1 MLHPSAFTM
10 GWAAVVALACALF
23 VALQQSDWLF
33 DALFLAAGELAA
45 RLLPHTVEA
54 LEPLDYADDR
64 FWSGLPWTDDR
75 ADGVPDD
82 SGLRD
87 AQAEAVA
94 DVFFVSPT
102 GYFGWDWNAPVLEA
116 GANVFGRIA
125 DHLAGTMLMV
135 HATPFNGVARVFAP
149 RYRQMSGYGYLSKN
163 MEARQQAEDQAFRDV
178 LHAFR
183 HYLAK
188 WNAGRP
194 LILVGHSQ
202 GSYLLARLLREAS
215 KVGFADGLVPLA
227 SKLVAAYLLGAALRP
242 RDVPIPVCAAPEE
255 TGCVIGYNAFEHGG
269 EASNF
274 LLARSARMS
283 EEETKEIICV
293 NPLTWRLDGLAA
305 PASSNLGSRP
315 IRAIQGW
322 RTGRFMGELRP
333 GLFSAQCA
341 DGVLWTEAPAES
353 GFSQSVFPGRN
364 HHGAESSFFFLAH
377 RANAELRLR
386 AFQGEG
392 V

>member
-1 MLHPSAFTM
+1 MVPLEGGFCLVMQPSAKQTNEEPRKTIH
-10 GWAAVVALACALF
+10 LITLQRLF
-23 VALQQSDWLF
+23 EF
-33 DALFLAAGELAA
+33 
-45 RLLPHTVEA
+45 
-54 LEPLDYADDR
+54 
-64 FWSGLPWTDDR
+64 
-75 ADGVPDD
+75 
-82 SGLRD
+82 
-87 AQAEAVA
+87 
-94 DVFFVSPT
+94 VF
-102 GYFGWDWNAPVLEA
+102 E
-116 GANVFGRIA
+116 
-125 DHLAGTMLMV
+125 
-135 HATPFNGVARVFAP
+135 
-149 RYRQMSGYGYLSKN
+149 
-163 MEARQQAEDQAFRDV
+163 
-178 LHAFR
+178 
-183 HYLAK
+183 
-188 WNAGRP
+188 
-194 LILVGHSQ
+194 
-202 GSYLLARLLREAS
+202 
-215 KVGFADGLVPLA
+215 
-227 SKLVAAYLLGAALRP
+227 
-242 RDVPIPVCAAPEE
+242 
-255 TGCVIGYNAFEHGG
+255 
-269 EASNF
+269 
-274 LLARSARMS
+274 S